1 MLAKPTIPYLKLA
14 LSCLLFLLLFLSLT
28 QSIDKQA
35 EAPLE
40 KSFNRALITFGVV
53 RSINA
58 VISVV
63 QGTEV
68 AIEPAGVGVI
78 LTPGQILDPINDL
91 IERFSW
97 IVLAA
102 GTSLGAQRILISIGT
117 TSLAQLMVV
126 VAGSLLFLS
135 LWTPKLLPAHWRS
148 LVTRLSLTVLLLRF
162 LIPVVVLMN
171 ELVYDS
177 FLDEQYQSSF
187 ELLEQTE
194 QEVQAL
200 QAAENTE
207 IPTDGDD
214 GIFDAIGRLYDRTTQ
229 SLNVSARFSEYETKL
244 ENTSEQIINLIV
256 VFILQTL
263 VFPLLFLYLAI
274 KFGYAL
280 VGGKF
285 WPAPAS
291 SNKPRE

>member
-1 MLAKPTIPYLKLA
+1 MLAKQTIPYLKLA
-14 LSCLLFLLLFLSLT
+14 LSCFLFLLLFLSFT
-28 QSIDKQA
+28 QSIDRQA
-35 EAPLE
+35 EEPLE
-40 KSFNRALITFGVV
+40 NSFNRALITFGVV

-102 GTSLGAQRILISIGT
+102 GTSLGAQRILIGIGT
-117 TSLAQLMVV
+117 TSLAQLIVV
-126 VAGSLLFLS
+126 VAGGLLFLS
-135 LWTPKLLPAHWRS
+135 LWAPKLLPTPWRS
-148 LVTRLSLTVLLLRF
+148 LVYRLSLTVLLLRF
-162 LIPVVVLMN
+162 LIPIVVLMN

-177 FLDEQYQSSF
+177 FLDDQYQSSF

-207 IPTDGDD
+207 IPTETDD

-263 VFPLLFLYLAI
+263 VFPLLFLWLAV
-274 KFGYAL
+274 KFGSAL
-280 VGGKF
+280 VSGKF
-285 WPAPAS
+285 WHLPAS
-291 SNKPRE
+291 SNET